1 MRGALWLMALFAIA
15 AAGALFAGNN
25 HATVTLYWHPHR
37 LDLSLN
43 LVLLGLLLLFLTLH
57 LALRALSALLGI
69 PQQAR
74 SWRLSQ
80 RERSVYGSLLE
91 SLTHLISGRFVRA
104 RKAAEMVVT
113 LEESVLRSGEQ
124 LPHAGRLR
132 TIAHLIAAESAHAL
146 QDREIRDTHFAQA
159 LAEADKR
166 DVSDAKEGVQLRG
179 ARWAIDDRDASAA
192 MQWLDQL
199 HQGAARRTVALR
211 LRFRA
216 ARLAAKPRL
225 ALDTARLLTKHR
237 AFSAVAGA
245 SIARGL
251 AIEMLRSAYDQVQIK
266 AAWDALS
273 AEEQAMPDIALE
285 AAQRLL
291 DQGGDVQLALS
302 WTLPQWDAMIRPTDG
317 LGASQ
322 RVRLA
327 RILEQSFV
335 AAQTTPDA
343 AWLARIEHAQMS
355 YPSDALLQYIA
366 GYVCMQ
372 LQLWGKAQ
380 QMLSQCLPR
389 LRDPSLQRDAWR
401 ALAQLAEQRQDLQ
414 AASNAYR
421 EAAKR

>member
-1 MRGALWLMALFAIA
+1 MRVALWFMALFAIA

-25 HATVTLYWHPHR
+25 HATVTFYWHPHR
-37 LDLSLN
+37 VDVSLN
-43 LVLLGLLLLFLTLH
+43 LVLLALLFTFLTLH
-57 LALRALSALLGI
+57 LALRALSALFSI

-80 RERSVYGSLLE
+80 RERSIYGSLLE
-91 SLTHLISGRFVRA
+91 SLSHLVSGRFVRA
-104 RKAAEMVVT
+104 RKAAELVVS
-113 LEESVLRSGEQ
+113 LEESVQRSGEQ
-124 LPHAGRLR
+124 LPHAARLR
-132 TIAHLIAAESAHAL
+132 SIAHLIAAESAHAL
-146 QDREIRDTHFAQA
+146 QDRAVREAQFVLA
-159 LAEADKR
+159 LAEAESR
-166 DVSDAKEGVQLRG
+166 DVVDAKEGVQLRG
-179 ARWAIDDRDASAA
+179 ARWAIDDRDASSA

-199 HQGAARRTVALR
+199 PQGAARRTVALR

-216 ARLAAKPRL
+216 ARLAGKPRQ

-251 AIEMLRSAYDQVQIK
+251 AIEMLRASYDQVQIQT
-266 AAWDALS
+266 AWDTLS
-273 AEEQAMPDIALE
+273 AEEQLMPDIALE

-291 DQGGDVQLALS
+291 DQGGEVQLALR
-302 WTLPQWDAMIRPTDG
+302 WILPLWDAMVRPAEG
-317 LGASQ
+317 LGQPQ
-322 RVRLA
+322 RVRLV

-335 AAQTTPDA
+335 AAQEPPDA
-343 AWLARIEHAQMS
+343 AWLARIESAQMS
-355 YPSDALLQYIA
+355 NPSDALLQYIA

-372 LQLWGKAQ
+372 LKLWGKAQ

-389 LRDPSLQRDAWR
+389 LRDPALQRDAWR